1 MNKSMKINKRVLLWT
16 LCMCILIR
24 PAGLV
29 HVLGI
34 ESISRM
40 ACLVL
45 SGFTILMAIQS
56 NSIPTTN
63 MVYIMMNLWLVLC
76 TLFRASSVDLYE
88 CFIVACTNIGIVCF
102 ICYAMRKD
110 MLHCLKAVYVSY
122 TALIIANFFY
132 MFVKPEGYNLS
143 EWISYGRGYYLF
155 GHQNTTITYVLPA
168 ICVSLIG
175 YRKNI
180 IKRWQMLTTILF
192 SLGSIIK
199 IFSAT
204 SLVGLGVFWGVLFL
218 LERGKVKKYLKAG
231 WAIWIGTGAC
241 IGIVFFNIQ
250 TKGLIA
256 DFIVNVLH
264 RTTNFTSRTT
274 IWENALRVISSN
286 WLIGI
291 GYRINTTFQS
301 LIHGSS
307 AHNEYLFMILQ
318 GGVVLL
324 ALFYTFFIFSKRV
337 LESSSETYV
346 SRVFTALYFSLF
358 IQFLTETHMHRL
370 AVLLALIGCA
380 EMMITD
386 ELKAKY

>member
-1 MNKSMKINKRVLLWT
+1 
-16 LCMCILIR
+16 
-24 PAGLV
+24 
-29 HVLGI
+29 
-34 ESISRM
+34 
-40 ACLVL
+40 
-45 SGFTILMAIQS
+45 
-56 NSIPTTN
+56 
-63 MVYIMMNLWLVLC
+63 
-76 TLFRASSVDLYE
+76 
-88 CFIVACTNIGIVCF
+88 
-102 ICYAMRKD
+102 
-110 MLHCLKAVYVSY
+110 
-122 TALIIANFFY
+122 
-132 MFVKPEGYNLS
+132 
-143 EWISYGRGYYLF
+143 
-155 GHQNTTITYVLPA
+155 
-168 ICVSLIG
+168 
-175 YRKNI
+175 
-180 IKRWQMLTTILF
+180 MLTTILF